1 MVTGKL
7 IPLKD
12 VNDDVFASGSLGHG
26 VAIAPEDDLIV
37 APVDAVVTMTY
48 PTGHAIGLTTATGQ
62 EILIHVGINTVKMNG
77 RGFKTL
83 VKADQHVTAGEP
95 LIQID
100 LNLIEQ
106 ESFDPTVMVLL
117 LNTPADRINIQKKVT
132 VTTDN
137 HLLIVTQA
145 VSEA

>member
-1 MVTGKL
+1 M
-7 IPLKD
+7 
-12 VNDDVFASGSLGHG
+12 
-26 VAIAPEDDLIV
+26 
-37 APVDAVVTMTY
+37 TMTY

-132 VTTDN
+132 VTTDD